1 MALMLTRIQVDDY
14 DAWKQM
20 FDSAR
25 ETIRANA
32 KGHRIVRS
40 LEDPN
45 EVFIQVEFP
54 SPEDAKA
61 ARERLLDAGLLDRV
75 AVQNGPT
82 ITELAEAIQY

>member
-1 MALMLTRIQVDDY
+1 MALILTRIQVDDY
-14 DAWKQM
+14 DAWKEM

-25 ETIRANA
+25 DTVRASA

-40 LEDPN
+40 LENPN

-54 SPEDAKA
+54 SPEDANA
-61 ARERLLDAGLLDRV
+61 ARDQLLADGLLERV

-82 ITELAEAIQY
+82 VAEIAEAVQY